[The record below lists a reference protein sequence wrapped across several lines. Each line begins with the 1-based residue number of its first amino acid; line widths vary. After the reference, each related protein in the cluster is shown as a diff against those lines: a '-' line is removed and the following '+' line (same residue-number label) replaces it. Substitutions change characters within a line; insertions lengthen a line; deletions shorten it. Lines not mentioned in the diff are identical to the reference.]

1 MLLTNKAALT
11 IKYKVNENNKLN
23 NYTQTFNLFN
33 YMPYV
38 WEPGNK
44 IIYTLTI
51 NTGVDLKA
59 QITDWE
65 DAGYTE
71 GVITPPANN

>member
-1 MLLTNKAALT
+1 
-11 IKYKVNENNKLN
+11 
-23 NYTQTFNLFN
+23 
-33 YMPYV
+33 MPYV